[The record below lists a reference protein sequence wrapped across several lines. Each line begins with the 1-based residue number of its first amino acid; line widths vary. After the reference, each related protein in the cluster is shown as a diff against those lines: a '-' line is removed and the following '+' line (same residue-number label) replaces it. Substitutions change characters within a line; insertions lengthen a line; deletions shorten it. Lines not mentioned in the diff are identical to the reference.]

1 MTDNQS
7 LRYSRQIKLPEIG
20 IDGQQRISLGRILVV
35 GLGGLGSPAALYLAA
50 AGVGVLGLCDGD
62 CVEMSNLARQILHG
76 SSDVGRSK
84 VESASET
91 VHSLN
96 PEVKVVMHP
105 NFLTDENMDEILQ
118 DYDFVLLCTDSLESK
133 YLIASHC
140 EKIGKP
146 YSYGGVQRFEG
157 QTFTY
162 VPGTATLRN
171 IYGDLPPMECRV
183 SCARTGVLGSA
194 CGVIGCIQ
202 ASEALKFLAQ
212 TGALLTNS
220 LLSFDALSMT
230 FQKVSL

>member
-1 MTDNQS
+1 MTENQC
-7 LRYSRQIKLPEIG
+7 LRYSRQIKLSEIG
-20 IDGQQRISLGRILVV
+20 IEGQQRISQGRILVV

-50 AGVGVLGLCDGD
+50 AGVGELGLCDGD

-76 SSDVGRSK
+76 SADVGRSK
-84 VESASET
+84 VESAGDT
-91 VHSLN
+91 LCGLN
-96 PEVKVVMHP
+96 GEVKVVMHP
-105 NFLTDENMDEILQ
+105 NFLSSENMDEILLN
-118 DYDFVLLCTDSLESK
+118 YDFVLLCTDSLESK

-140 EKIGKP
+140 EKLGKP

-162 VPGTATLRN
+162 VPCTATLRN

-183 SCARTGVLGSA
+183 SCARTGVLGSV

-202 ASEALKFLAQ
+202 ATEALKFLIQ
-212 TGALLTNS
+212 TGELLTDA

-230 FQKVSL
+230 FQKVCF

>member
-7 LRYSRQIKLPEIG
+7 LRYARQMKLPEIG
-20 IDGQQRISLGRILVV
+20 IDGQQRISHGRVLVV

-62 CVEMSNLARQILHG
+62 CVELSNLARQILHG
-76 SSDVGRSK
+76 STDVGRPK
-84 VESASET
+84 VDSASDT
-91 VHSLN
+91 LQSLN
-96 PEVKVVMHP
+96 PDVKVVIHP

-133 YLIASHC
+133 YLIALHC
-140 EKIGKP
+140 EKMGKP

-162 VPGTATLRN
+162 VQGAATLRN

-194 CGVIGCIQ
+194 CGVIGCLQ
-202 ASEALKFLAQ
+202 ATEALKFLSQ
-212 TGALLTNS
+212 TGDLLTNS

-230 FQKVSL
+230 FQKVCF